1 MNILITHQFYTI
13 HGGSFLYTQEI
24 SNVLKLNHNV
34 ITVNDN
40 YIDHNF
46 DIDISCLDDVRNIN
60 FDLIIIMQ
68 AEHFKTLNIKIKNAR
83 IVNIIHSE
91 VYDCDIPLINNRV
104 KYIAVREE
112 IKDYLIKRFNIRHD
126 KISVLLNPI
135 NKKIYQ
141 ISSEEL
147 GDFYEKKFGVFV
159 CSSLG
164 QVRHKAIV
172 DFAVFCNELNYK
184 SVLIAPLNIELKNN
198 IKKIYD
204 KILEPCDDANKY
216 IQKSQI
222 CGGILK
228 GRTYWEAKLCN
239 KPTVEYMV
247 DSHGNILDE
256 IHEMQPSEEELYE
269 IKRITEPNYIA
280 GKILEIANIE
290 NNFILNEYFSVIYNL
305 GEKNNFL
312 HTKQIKPIV
321 IDDYV
326 NSNIMDKTD
335 MENIIN
341 YSQLL
346 LHAEFNNY
354 ENIMIIQNN
363 SKIKENINK
372 VFCEK
377 FNIFKNDW
385 EILIF
390 SSDFSGV
397 ALKDNVYVELLN
409 NLNLKVTFDQCLTE
423 LVSVYKTYVFK
434 DNLIEFL

>member
-147 GDFYEKKFGVFV
+147 GDFYEK
-159 CSSLG
+159 
-164 QVRHKAIV
+164 
-172 DFAVFCNELNYK
+172 
-184 SVLIAPLNIELKNN
+184 
-198 IKKIYD
+198 
-204 KILEPCDDANKY
+204 
-216 IQKSQI
+216 
-222 CGGILK
+222 
-228 GRTYWEAKLCN
+228 
-239 KPTVEYMV
+239 
-247 DSHGNILDE
+247 
-256 IHEMQPSEEELYE
+256 
-269 IKRITEPNYIA
+269 
-280 GKILEIANIE
+280 
-290 NNFILNEYFSVIYNL
+290 NL
-305 GEKNNFL
+305 VYLF
-312 HTKQIKPIV
+312 
-321 IDDYV
+321 
-326 NSNIMDKTD
+326 
-335 MENIIN
+335 
-341 YSQLL
+341 
-346 LHAEFNNY
+346 
-354 ENIMIIQNN
+354 
-363 SKIKENINK
+363 
-372 VFCEK
+372 
-377 FNIFKNDW
+377 
-385 EILIF
+385 
-390 SSDFSGV
+390 V
-397 ALKDNVYVELLN
+397 AL
-409 NLNLKVTFDQCLTE
+409 
-423 LVSVYKTYVFK
+423 LVK
-434 DNLIEFL
+434 